1 MPLVPVLRKQSQADL
16 WVQDQPGLQK
26 EFQDS
31 QGYTEKPCLE
41 KRKRKRKRK
50 EERKRRKKRSFSWA
64 APRHTE
70 LANTALER
78 QSETSFAYDKIWVIE
93 LAAVKIII
101 HQVDLQWTSW
111 ISDEKELSR
120 KVRQIIRFSLFH
132 FAIEDNS
139 VWISSMYA

>member
-1 MPLVPVLRKQSQADL
+1 
-16 WVQDQPGLQK
+16 
-26 EFQDS
+26 
-31 QGYTEKPCLE
+31 
-41 KRKRKRKRK
+41 
-50 EERKRRKKRSFSWA
+50 
-64 APRHTE
+64 
-70 LANTALER
+70 LER